1 MNTTLKDLLASF
13 LAPPEKISPYGGNNY
28 LHRSNYTHRSS
39 NYSSR
44 YSSRYS
50 SNYAGD
56 HTHRSSNYAG
66 DHTHRSS
73 NYSSNYAGDHTHRS
87 SNYTTNNT
95 HRSSN
100 YSSNYAGDH
109 THRSSNY
116 SSDFTHRS
124 SNYTTNN
131 THRSSN
137 YSSNYGADY
146 SSNYGSNYT
155 SNFTYKAFTAN
166 LEELNIQNPINFDDM
181 HVLYRNLEKDYEQFG
196 INKPTNLTTIEERR
210 GKKPIAEHVSELKEL
225 INNLANSSGNVGS
238 TYGDTSTVT
247 IPVTGQ
253 LIKTEPYLEL
263 DSIIRKIHDNCFSF
277 IGT

>member
-56 HTHRSSNYAG
+56 HTHRSSNY
-66 DHTHRSS
+66 SS
-73 NYSSNYAGDHTHRS
+73 RYNSNYAGDH
-87 SNYTTNNT
+87 
-95 HRSSN
+95 
-100 YSSNYAGDH
+100 
-109 THRSSNY
+109 
-116 SSDFTHRS
+116 THRS

-210 GKKPIAEHVSELKEL
+210 GKRPIAEHVSELKEL